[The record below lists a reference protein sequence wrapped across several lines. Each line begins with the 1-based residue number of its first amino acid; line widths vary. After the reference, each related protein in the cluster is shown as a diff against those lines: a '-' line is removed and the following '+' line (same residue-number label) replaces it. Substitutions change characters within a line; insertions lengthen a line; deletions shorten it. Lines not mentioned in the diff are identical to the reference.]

1 MRVLA
6 SKLAQA
12 FCLLVPTLA
21 LLVPADWAAAEPSE
35 EQVAAIKSN
44 CRSDFM
50 SKCWGVPRG
59 GTEAM
64 QCLKKSMASLS
75 APCQQALK
83 AVNAAPAKAPSAAP
97 AAAAKPESAPATPAQ
112 PSPAAAAKTAA
123 PAAPETPPSMQDSK
137 PDAASAPASQPA
149 PASPPM
155 AAAKAPAKPS
165 APTHATTPQS
175 PASSAT
181 QAKTEESAGVE
192 KSGTGSSVK
201 QPSAAPAT
209 SEETQPIIGP
219 TAQEIDDLAQLPP
232 GPRHPLSRRKL
243 WRGPPAPLPREQP
256 GIPVARLPGSP
267 GEARALKAD
276 PSHIAKVPT
285 RP

>member
-59 GTEAM
+59 GDEAM
-64 QCLKKSMASLS
+64 KCLKKNMASLS

-149 PASPPM
+149 Y
-155 AAAKAPAKPS
+155 
-165 APTHATTPQS
+165 
-175 PASSAT
+175 
-181 QAKTEESAGVE
+181 GC
-192 KSGTGSSVK
+192 
-201 QPSAAPAT
+201 
-209 SEETQPIIGP
+209 SE
-219 TAQEIDDLAQLPP
+219 
-232 GPRHPLSRRKL
+232 
-243 WRGPPAPLPREQP
+243 
-256 GIPVARLPGSP
+256 SP
-267 GEARALKAD
+267 GKAVRAYARHHAAIPRVIGDPGENRRVGRCGKVRHRLIREAAECCARD
-276 PSHIAKVPT
+276 I
-285 RP
+285 

>member
-59 GTEAM
+59 GAEAM
-64 QCLKKSMASLS
+64 QCLKKNMASLS

-97 AAAAKPESAPATPAQ
+97 AAAAQPESAPATPAQ

-209 SEETQPIIGP
+209 SEETQPIIGFIP
-219 TAQEIDDLAQLPP
+219 PRKKLMILRNCRQDLDTLCPDVSYGEGRQL
-232 GPRHPLSRRKL
+232 RCLVSNRASLSPDCQGALAKL
-243 WRGPPAPLPREQP
+243 
-256 GIPVARLPGSP
+256 AR
-267 GEARALKAD
+267 
-276 PSHIAKVPT
+276 
-285 RP
+285 